1 MSAESNL
8 QSIKLDLIQ
17 WLLTLEDKAILTK
30 IIDLRESAKQD
41 WWDSISKDEKDAID
55 RGIKEANA
63 GKLMPHS
70 QARNIYE
77 QWL

>member
-1 MSAESNL
+1 MSAENSL

-17 WLLTLEDKAILTK
+17 WLLTLEDKAVLTK

-41 WWDSISKDEKDAID
+41 WWDSISKDEKDAIN
-55 RGIKEANA
+55 RGIDEANV
-63 GKLMPHS
+63 GNIKPHS
-70 QARNIYE
+70 QARSIYE